1 MMCQIY
7 RVRKYLRRL
16 LHRRATDLKSLVNGR
31 DKEYLRDDEME
42 RRREKECEESNKRN
56 LVEVNG
62 MRVLKLEVWWEFL
75 KYFKVFG
82 RELF

>member
-16 LHRRATDLKSLVNGR
+16 HRRARDLKSLVDER

-42 RRREKECEESNKRN
+42 RRRESNKRN

-75 KYFKVFG
+75 KYFKVSG
-82 RELF
+82 REIF